1 MSANHDMHDD
11 TAEFAASRFGQWP
24 GEASTE
30 LGANPDRIGCG
41 PNGTGPG
48 PMEWLMR
55 GLLVL
60 LLLVLAGALVAGVA

>member
-30 LGANPDRIGCG
+30 LGADPDRAGCG
-41 PNGTGPG
+41 PNGKGLG
-48 PMEWLMR
+48 PMAW
-55 GLLVL
+55 LLVA
-60 LLLVLAGALVAGVA
+60 VLAMVLVFGITHFAAGL